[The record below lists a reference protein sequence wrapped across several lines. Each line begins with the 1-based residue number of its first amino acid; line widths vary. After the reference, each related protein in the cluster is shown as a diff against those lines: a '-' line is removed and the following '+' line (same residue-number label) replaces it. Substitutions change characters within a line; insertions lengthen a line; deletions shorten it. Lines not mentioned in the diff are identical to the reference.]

1 MKSIPFKLRSGNVTP
16 FKMMGSSPIKHHE
29 TWDDDDD
36 AETPEV
42 IKKHDKLN
50 QKSYRPYKDTEA
62 QKHIPRTTDPSD
74 KSGLEG
80 GGSSIISRW
89 GSSGGGAEGVE
100 EKYKPVT
107 DPEGGKDASKMIK
120 TKEGYPVGSKEYFK
134 EKSKEQGYS
143 IWNDEEFKKRLRD
156 PNAEHFSN
164 AEIFAQQQTSK
175 EEFRSGKKSW
185 RGEELPGAW
194 DPTGK
199 SKEEIRQKQLELQ
212 RQGYNIDYTD
222 RDGNLVTGDKAADGD
237 LGGASSKTRQAL
249 AKQAEKGGKLTDE
262 QRGYDKFHR
271 NIRNRY
277 KKDDPE
283 TTNINEGTQLTGL
296 SKVARWISPMSS
308 EERRAVK
315 IEKLQQKEETAR
327 SKGGIGVSFGLLR
340 GFTREPRSD
349 ILQRRIDKLSAK
361 QETSVYKQDR
371 RREGKTTSGAGN
383 LLKKISK
390 RIKK

>member
-1 MKSIPFKLRSGNVTP
+1 MQLNLRVLTRIIIQKRNNMKSIPFKLRSGNVTP

-36 AETPEV
+36 ADTPEV
-42 IKKHDKLN
+42 IKEHDID

-74 KSGLEG
+74 TSGLEG

-89 GSSGGGAEGVE
+89 GSSGGGAEGVG
-100 EKYKPVT
+100 EKYKAVS
-107 DPEGGKDASKMIK
+107 DPDKEGDESIMIK
-120 TKEGYPVGSKEYFK
+120 TKEGYPVGSKEYFR

-164 AEIFAQQQTSK
+164 AEIFAQQQASK
-175 EEFRSGKKSW
+175 EAFRSGQKSY
-185 RGEELPGAW
+185 RGEEPTGVW
-194 DPTGK
+194 SPTGK
-199 SKEEIRQKQLELQ
+199 STAEIKARQTEI
-212 RQGYNIDYTD
+212 GVTP
-222 RDGNLVTGDKAADGD
+222 DGIWGPRSKAANRTQ
-237 LGGASSKTRQAL
+237 AKT
-249 AKQAEKGGKLTDE
+249 LTDE
-262 QRGYDKFHR
+262 QRGYDPWLQKAR
-271 NIRNRY
+271 NKY
-277 KKDDPE
+277 KKDNLDTPDVD
-283 TTNINEGTQLTGL
+283 EGTQLTTG
-296 SKVARWISPMSS
+296 SKIARFLSPMSS
-308 EERRAVK
+308 EERRAAK

-361 QETSVYKQDR
+361 QETSIYKQDR
-371 RREGKTTSGAGN
+371 RREGKTTSRAGN